1 MHLNKLIDYY
11 ISAEATSSDWLFN
24 SGPSMN
30 SEIAPIPNMTAI
42 IANDIVTANKVVPPA
57 IINPRT
63 IGPIISP
70 NRPVPIAVP
79 TTVLLISVGNISE
92 ICGYETPAAAI
103 EVKYSIYIEK
113 V

>member
-1 MHLNKLIDYY
+1 
-11 ISAEATSSDWLFN
+11 
-24 SGPSMN
+24 
-30 SEIAPIPNMTAI
+30 
-42 IANDIVTANKVVPPA
+42 
-57 IINPRT
+57 
-63 IGPIISP
+63 
-70 NRPVPIAVP
+70 VPIAVP